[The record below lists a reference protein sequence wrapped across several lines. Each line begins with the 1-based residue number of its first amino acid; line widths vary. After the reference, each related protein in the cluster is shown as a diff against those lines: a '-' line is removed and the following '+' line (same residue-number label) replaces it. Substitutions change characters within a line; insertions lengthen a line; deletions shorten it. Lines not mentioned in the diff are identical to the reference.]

1 MNNKIKFVLLGLA
14 VLPMSAFAQ
23 STYENINTQ
32 QQATTDS
39 STATVS
45 ASELESAA
53 GMTPEEKAYRDKFV
67 ADLQATGQ
75 KINENA
81 EVWEQ
86 ETSKRGYPKKK
97 TVQEKANL
105 VDHYIFLLS
114 TQLSDSRLNRFI
126 DKQKVQDKITY
137 WQNYRQALNKLM

>member
-1 MNNKIKFVLLGLA
+1 MLKFGNRKPA
-14 VLPMSAFAQ
+14 
-23 STYENINTQ
+23 
-32 QQATTDS
+32 
-39 STATVS
+39 
-45 ASELESAA
+45 
-53 GMTPEEKAYRDKFV
+53 
-67 ADLQATGQ
+67 
-75 KINENA
+75 
-81 EVWEQ
+81 
-86 ETSKRGYPKKK
+86 KRGYPKKK